1 MMVQCTLGEQVLDEY
16 CQMLQTLINDA
27 ASLSHRVELR
37 RRIEDDDAT
46 RRDYRLLRKRFHD
59 NLNDLDHEV
68 KQRGRD
74 FVNDLEKVLEQ
85 AQELGLK
92 IEVND
97 IDDFAAELFVLLE
110 DPTRRGKYR
119 SLVKYYKN
127 NRKVVSFDILEQD
140 FQHLPKPA

>member
-1 MMVQCTLGEQVLDEY
+1 MTVQGTLEEQVLDEY

-37 RRIEDDDAT
+37 RRILDDDAT
-46 RRDYRLLRKRFHD
+46 KRDFRLLRRQYHS

-68 KQRGRD
+68 KERGQT
-74 FVNDLEKVLEQ
+74 FVADLEKALIQ
-85 AQELGLK
+85 AQELGIGLD
-92 IEVND
+92 IVD
-97 IDDFAAELFVLLE
+97 IDDYAARLFELLQ

-119 SLVKYYKN
+119 SLVKFYKN
-127 NRKVVSFDILEQD
+127 HHMVASFEVLEQD